1 MGSGYPSTVK
11 SLCTVVWLLGQ
22 DTPRGTVFLLMQDL
36 NYPMVNMIVHFRLYI
51 QFFLYKLSPLLDSIF
66 DFELDVQHVHC
77 KYQSY
82 LIT

>member
-1 MGSGYPSTVK
+1 
-11 SLCTVVWLLGQ
+11 
-22 DTPRGTVFLLMQDL
+22 LMQDL

-77 KYQSY
+77 KYPSIY
-82 LIT
+82 ELLRNSVTTAEISNLYTCTCS

>member
-1 MGSGYPSTVK
+1 
-11 SLCTVVWLLGQ
+11 
-22 DTPRGTVFLLMQDL
+22 
-36 NYPMVNMIVHFRLYI
+36 
-51 QFFLYKLSPLLDSIF
+51 LLDSIF